1 MIDIQGREQQPLRT
15 ILSEMFCQEEGCMKT
30 FKSFAAFEKHLDVG
44 KHMMKLAKQSVYD
57 EIKRKWTEA
66 CHSVGG
72 GYVRGQTS
80 ASSSDNQPPPRL
92 AKWNTDGLFGEH
104 GNQWPFWKN
113 QRAIC

>member
-1 MIDIQGREQQPLRT
+1 
-15 ILSEMFCQEEGCMKT
+15 MKT

-80 ASSSDNQPPPRL
+80 A
-92 AKWNTDGLFGEH
+92 
-104 GNQWPFWKN
+104 
-113 QRAIC
+113 I